1 MKLPPTLIGARV
13 QQQTNFR
20 DGALLLFE
28 PPNVKDEV
36 IVNLV
41 RVGANVETVWVAQPC
56 RPYES
61 YSAIEASEN
70 EIFAWTFSCY
80 RVNIEPDSGQWSDI
94 IFVK

>member
-13 QQQTNFR
+13 QQQTSFR

-28 PPNVKDEV
+28 PPNVKDEM

-41 RVGANVETVWVAQPC
+41 RVHANGDTLWVAQPC
-56 RPYES
+56 RPYEC
-61 YSAIEASEN
+61 YSAIKASEN

-80 RVNIEPDSGQWSDI
+80 RVKIEPDNGQWSDM